1 MYGTIAGDAEIMKK
15 ALLGDYITGYSVKNK
30 KDEEIPVYSVTNDR
44 GFCTEYFSKDVS
56 GKDKSKYKIVP
67 RGYFAYNPSRINVG
81 SVDWQNC
88 ENRVI
93 VSPLYV
99 VFKTDERLN
108 QEYLKYYLKSD
119 IGKFYINENAVGAV
133 RANLKFDI
141 LSKFRLPIPDIEEQK
156 NIVSQL
162 NLIDEM
168 IKLKEKEITV
178 LDTMIKARFV
188 EMFGDPISNP
198 MGWEVKKLEQL
209 CKVSSSK
216 RIYQN
221 EQSRMGVPFLRISDL
236 VNKIDNGIAECGL
249 FIPQESFIELKKHG
263 LVPVCGDILLTAR
276 GTLGKCY
283 IISEDDEFYF
293 QDGMITWLSN
303 YDENITALYISYLFG
318 MPGFRKQ
325 IDALQAGSTVA
336 YLSIA
341 MTKKL
346 NVMLPPIELQNQFAN
361 FVQQVDKSKLEAE
374 NAIEKLKTL
383 QKNSMQQYFH

>member
-67 RGYFAYNPSRINVG
+67 RGYFAYNPLRINVG

-88 ENRVI
+88 EDRVI

-108 QEYLKYYLKSD
+108 QEYLRYYLKSD

-188 EMFGDPISNP
+188 EMFGDCANKTSVNEICTIITDGTHQPPKFYNQGIPFILVSNLSNNVITYNTEKFINEETYEELIKRTPIEIGDVLLSTVGSYGHPAVVTESKKFLFQRHIAYMKPKHDLINSFYLHGAFLSSNVQRQI
-198 MGWEVKKLEQL
+198 EDKVK
-209 CKVSSSK
+209 
-216 RIYQN
+216 
-221 EQSRMGVPFLRISDL
+221 
-236 VNKIDNGIAECGL
+236 GIAQKTLNLSE
-249 FIPQESFIELKKHG
+249 IRKI
-263 LVPVCGDILLTAR
+263 ILPLPS
-276 GTLGKCY
+276 
-283 IISEDDEFYF
+283 IDE
-293 QDGMITWLSN
+293 
-303 YDENITALYISYLFG
+303 
-318 MPGFRKQ
+318 
-325 IDALQAGSTVA
+325 
-336 YLSIA
+336 
-341 MTKKL
+341 
-346 NVMLPPIELQNQFAN
+346 QNQYAD
-361 FVQQVDKSKLEAE
+361 FVQQVDKSKFEAKS
-374 NAIEKLKTL
+374 AIEKLKIL
-383 QKNSMQQYFH
+383 QKNLLQKYFC